1 MDEFVYLIK
10 KKPMKE
16 SFVITIMLGKN
27 IRVSVLMVNLN

>member
-16 SFVITIMLGKN
+16 SFVITIQ
-27 IRVSVLMVNLN
+27 SVLMVNLN